1 MLESWKSEQWALA
14 ICILSGGLLCIGLVM
29 EHAMGLSPCPLCMMQ
44 RIWLALVG
52 LTAYASLAHSPR
64 WGIYPL
70 VGGVFAIIG
79 SGFSLRQI
87 WLQNLPK
94 DQVPSCGPDLAYM
107 IESFP
112 LSDLLAAMT
121 SGTGDC
127 AEVSWSLLGLSIPA
141 WLFAAFMVLLF
152 GCVMQI
158 RQGIK

>member
-1 MLESWKSEQWALA
+1 MLQSWKSEQWALA
-14 ICILSGGLLCIGLVM
+14 ICLLSGGLLCIGLVM

-70 VGGVFAIIG
+70 VGSIFALIG

-107 IESFP
+107 IKSFP

-141 WLFAAFMVLLF
+141 WLFAGFMVLLF

>member
-141 WLFAAFMVLLF
+141 WLFAGLMVLLF

>member
-14 ICILSGGLLCIGLVM
+14 ICTLSGGLLCIGLIM

-52 LTAYASLAHSPR
+52 LSAYASLAHSPR

-70 VGGVFAIIG
+70 VGGVSAIIG

-94 DQVPSCGPDLAYM
+94 DQVPSCGPDLEYM

-127 AEVSWSLLGLSIPA
+127 AEVNWSLLGLSIPA
-141 WLFAAFMVLLF
+141 WLFAGFIVLLF
-152 GCVMQI
+152 GCHANSP
-158 RQGIK
+158 RH

>member
-70 VGGVFAIIG
+70 VGSIFALIG

-141 WLFAAFMVLLF
+141 LLFAGFMVLLF

-158 RQGIK
+158 RQGSK

>member
-14 ICILSGGLLCIGLVM
+14 ICILSGVLLCIGLVM

-79 SGFSLRQI
+79 GGFSLRQI

-107 IESFP
+107 IQSFP

-141 WLFAAFMVLLF
+141 WLFAGFMVLLF

>member
-14 ICILSGGLLCIGLVM
+14 ICLVSGGSLCIGLVM

-70 VGGVFAIIG
+70 IGGFFALIG
-79 SGFSLRQI
+79 GGFSLRQI

-112 LSDLLAAMT
+112 LSDLLSAMT

-127 AEVSWSLLGLSIPA
+127 AQVSWSLLGLSIPA
-141 WLFAAFMVLLF
+141 WLFAGFMLLLF

>member
-107 IESFP
+107 IQSFP

-127 AEVSWSLLGLSIPA
+127 AEVSWSLLGLRIPA
-141 WLFAAFMVLLF
+141 WLFAGFMVLLF

>member
-14 ICILSGGLLCIGLVM
+14 ICIVSGGLLCIGLIM

-70 VGGVFAIIG
+70 VGCVFAIIG

-127 AEVSWSLLGLSIPA
+127 AEISWSLLGLSTPA
-141 WLFAAFMVLLF
+141 WLFAGFVVLLF

>member
-14 ICILSGGLLCIGLVM
+14 ICMVSGGLLCIGLIM

-70 VGGVFAIIG
+70 VGGIFAIVG
-79 SGFSLRQI
+79 GGFSLRQV
-87 WLQNLPK
+87 WLQNLPE
-94 DQVPSCGPDLAYM
+94 DQIPSCGPDLAYM

-112 LSDLLAAMT
+112 LSDLLVAMT

-127 AEVSWSLLGLSIPA
+127 ASVSWSLLGLSIPA
-141 WLFAAFMVLLF
+141 WLFAGFMVLLF

>member
-14 ICILSGGLLCIGLVM
+14 ICILSGGLLCIVLVM

-141 WLFAAFMVLLF
+141 WLFAGFMVLLF

>member
-14 ICILSGGLLCIGLVM
+14 ICTFSGGLLCIGLIM

-44 RIWLALVG
+44 RIWLVLVG
-52 LTAYASLAHSPR
+52 LSAYASLAHSPR

-94 DQVPSCGPDLAYM
+94 DQVPSCGPDLEYM

-127 AEVSWSLLGLSIPA
+127 AEVNWSLLGLSIPA
-141 WLFAAFMVLLF
+141 WLFAGFIVLLF
-152 GCVMQI
+152 GCAMQI

>member
-29 EHAMGLSPCPLCMMQ
+29 EHAMGLIPCPLCMMQ

-141 WLFAAFMVLLF
+141 WLFAGFMVLLF

-158 RQGIK
+158 RKGIK

>member
-79 SGFSLRQI
+79 SGFHCAKFGYKTCQRTRCQVVVLI
-87 WLQNLPK
+87 WH
-94 DQVPSCGPDLAYM
+94 
-107 IESFP
+107 I
-112 LSDLLAAMT
+112 
-121 SGTGDC
+121 
-127 AEVSWSLLGLSIPA
+127 
-141 WLFAAFMVLLF
+141 
-152 GCVMQI
+152 
-158 RQGIK
+158 

>member
-14 ICILSGGLLCIGLVM
+14 ICLVSGGSLCIGLVM
-29 EHAMGLSPCPLCMMQ
+29 AHAMGLSPCPLCMMQ

-70 VGGVFAIIG
+70 IGGIFAIIG

-127 AEVSWSLLGLSIPA
+127 AQVSWSLLGLSIPA
-141 WLFAAFMVLLF
+141 WLFAGFMVLLF

>member
-14 ICILSGGLLCIGLVM
+14 ICLVSGSLLCIGLVM

-70 VGGVFAIIG
+70 VGGIFAIIG
-79 SGFSLRQI
+79 SGLSLRQI

-127 AEVSWSLLGLSIPA
+127 AQVSWSLLGLSIPA
-141 WLFAAFMVLLF
+141 WLFAGFMVLLF

>member
-14 ICILSGGLLCIGLVM
+14 ICIVSGGLLCIGLIM

-70 VGGVFAIIG
+70 VGCVFAIIG

-127 AEVSWSLLGLSIPA
+127 AEISWSLLGLSIPA
-141 WLFAAFMVLLF
+141 WLFAGFVVLLF

>member
-127 AEVSWSLLGLSIPA
+127 AEVSWSLL
-141 WLFAAFMVLLF
+141 
-152 GCVMQI
+152 
-158 RQGIK
+158 